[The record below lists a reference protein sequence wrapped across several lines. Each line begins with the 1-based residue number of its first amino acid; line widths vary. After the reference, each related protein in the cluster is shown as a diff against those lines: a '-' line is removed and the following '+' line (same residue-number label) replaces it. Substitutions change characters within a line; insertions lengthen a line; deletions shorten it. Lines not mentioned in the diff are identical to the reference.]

1 PSEAT
6 VLTVIDNEDPDPKW
20 LSISAVDPWAV
31 ETPADPGRFRVSRTG
46 DTSNPVVVSYYSAGT
61 ATPQVDFTGLPDYNS
76 VTNEAQVTTP
86 AGQSWVEFAINPV
99 ADGVTEG
106 TETAK
111 IALLPPPG
119 YAVRNPNF
127 AIVNV
132 LDDSRPT
139 VTIQATDD
147 YAFEEG

>member
-1 PSEAT
+1 
-6 VLTVIDNEDPDPKW
+6 
-20 LSISAVDPWAV
+20 
-31 ETPADPGRFRVSRTG
+31 

-76 VTNEAQVTTP
+76 VTNEGQVTIP

-147 YAFEEG
+147 YAFEEGSPTDPATFRVTRAGMTSTALTVSYTIGGTATNGSDYVALSGTIT